1 MNKFCILQT
10 ETSCSN
16 RSLTHPTA
24 IISSILKGLGTN
36 DFISGISLPGG
47 IYSLE

>member
-1 MNKFCILQT
+1 MNQFCTLQT

-24 IISSILKGLGTN
+24 IKPGTLTVCLLVQVE
-36 DFISGISLPGG
+36 IGIF
-47 IYSLE
+47 E